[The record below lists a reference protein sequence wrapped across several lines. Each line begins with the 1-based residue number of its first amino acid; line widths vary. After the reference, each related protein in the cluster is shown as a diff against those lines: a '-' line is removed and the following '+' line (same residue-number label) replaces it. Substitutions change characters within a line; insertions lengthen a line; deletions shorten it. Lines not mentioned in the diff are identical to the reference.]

1 MSALSLEHVSHA
13 FDDLRAVDDL
23 SLSLERGEVVCLL
36 GPSGCGKTTAL
47 RVAAGLEPLQQG
59 RVVID
64 GEVVAGE
71 GPERPPEARSVGLV
85 FQDYALF
92 PHLTIADNVA
102 FGLRRLPA
110 AERRARVADALELVG
125 MAGSAG
131 AYPHMLS
138 GGQQQRVAL
147 ARALAPRPRVML
159 LDEPFSNLDARL
171 RQQVRDDTLHVLKR
185 SGTTTLMVTHDP
197 EEAMFM
203 ADRIALMR
211 AGRIVQLGTPANL
224 YYQPVDAFVASFF
237 GEINSLEGVVEAG
250 EVATPFGAVGAGSLP
265 DGTAVQVLIRPEA
278 LHLTPLEDGCPL
290 PPHSVAVMAARLMG
304 RTSLVH
310 LRSLELPEGAP
321 HFHARVPGRFLPPE
335 KQRLTVALDRAQ
347 AFVFPR
353 NPASVG
359 G

>member
-1 MSALSLEHVSHA
+1 MPALSLEHVSHA
-13 FDDLRAVDDL
+13 FGDLLAVDDL
-23 SLSLERGEVVCLL
+23 SLTLERGEVVCLL

-47 RVAAGLEPLQQG
+47 RLAAGLEALQHG
-59 RVVID
+59 RILID

-71 GPERPPEARSVGLV
+71 GRDRPPEERSVGLV

-92 PHLTIADNVA
+92 PHLSIADNVA
-102 FGLRRLPA
+102 FGLRRLSA
-110 AERRARVADALELVG
+110 AERRSRVAEALDLVG
-125 MAGSAG
+125 MAGSASV
-131 AYPHMLS
+131 YPHMLS

-147 ARALAPRPRVML
+147 ARALAPQPRVML

-185 SGTTTLMVTHDP
+185 AGTTTLMVTHDP

-211 AGRIVQLGTPANL
+211 AGRLVQAGTPASL
-224 YYQPVDAFVASFF
+224 YYEPADDFVASFF
-237 GEINSLEGVVEAG
+237 GEINHLDGVVEKQH
-250 EVATPFGAVGAGSLP
+250 VATPFGQVAAEGLAEGSP
-265 DGTAVQVLIRPEA
+265 VQVLIRPEA
-278 LHLTPLEDGCPL
+278 LHLTPVDDGCPL
-290 PPHSVAVMAARLMG
+290 PPHSVAVMASRLMG

-335 KQRLTVALDRAQ
+335 NQHLAVALDRAQ
-347 AFVFPR
+347 VFVFPR
-353 NPASVG
+353 SEG
-359 G
+359 